1 MENIPYNSVYYIEVS
16 VFDVNANS
24 WSPPAVS
31 SLVNMT
37 FDLQLYL
44 NNSNDLTTANI
55 YWKYNQNDY
64 KLSKLN
70 ITILKLNETNQASNE
85 YIIADEIANTC
96 KTLNIF

>member
-1 MENIPYNSVYYIEVS
+1 
-16 VFDVNANS
+16 
-24 WSPPAVS
+24 
-31 SLVNMT
+31 MT